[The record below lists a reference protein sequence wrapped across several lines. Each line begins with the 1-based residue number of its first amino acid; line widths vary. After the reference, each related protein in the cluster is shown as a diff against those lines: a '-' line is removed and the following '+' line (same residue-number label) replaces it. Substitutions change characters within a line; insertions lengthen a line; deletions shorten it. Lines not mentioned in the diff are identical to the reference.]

1 MIVAPDG
8 KILKN
13 MGKEIGSISVNINPF
28 EKYMRSAGY
37 GENKVRND
45 EFISAGLC
53 PQAFE

>member
-1 MIVAPDG
+1 MIVANDG
-8 KILKN
+8 QNYKDIRKDV
-13 MGKEIGSISVNINPF
+13 GYISATVVPF